1 MHSGVRLLGQ
11 LELIEEPRMWR
22 SVACL
27 AFMLSGCAPATVPP
41 AGTSL
46 PAWTDEMEYYVPT
59 NRGMLSRGQAAATG
73 MTHYFHISTRRV
85 CYSFQVPGTWEAGRE
100 SGVVRRLDGKGLVGV
115 LLLSVADL
123 GGGSVEDAIRKAAER
138 SDELYAKE
146 RGHVPSTLTP
156 YPSVPGAWHW
166 TLAAEG
172 TVSDRPGSVA
182 RIVPRWYLPVGDA
195 WIAQFTIGAPPDV
208 DGDAFVT
215 GLLTS
220 LTTSREPRCYEARL
234 RELGGIR

>member
-1 MHSGVRLLGQ
+1 CLRPRLMPDARHTKAMNSGVLLRRQ
-11 LELIEEPRMWR
+11 VKLIEDPRFWR

-27 AFMLSGCAPATVPP
+27 AFMLTGCAPATAPP
-41 AGTSL
+41 AGVSL
-46 PAWTDEMEYYVPT
+46 PAWTDAMEYYVPT
-59 NRGMLSRGQAAATG
+59 NRGMMSRGQAAASG
-73 MTHYFHISTRRV
+73 LTHYFHIRTRRV
-85 CYSFQVPGTWEAGRE
+85 CYSFQVRGTWEAGRE

-123 GGGSVEDAIRKAAER
+123 GGGSVEGAIRKAAER

-146 RGHVPSTLTP
+146 RGRVSSTLTP
-156 YPSVPGAWHW
+156 YPRVPGAWHW
-166 TLAAEG
+166 TLPVEG

-208 DGDAFVT
+208 DDDAFVT
-215 GLLTS
+215 G
-220 LTTSREPRCYEARL
+220 
-234 RELGGIR
+234 